1 MLITNGKLIPWGSE
15 YQVTPEGLGLDPRW
29 RIQRLHLKMN

>member
-15 YQVTPEGLGLDPRW
+15 YQVIPEGLGLLIRDGV
-29 RIQRLHLKMN
+29 I